1 MTTSKII
8 RSPLSDD
15 IRQIYKIKYGEGSEM
30 VRLCIDHPDPYLFH
44 DKKPVLG
51 ITQDDFVGIFNTG
64 SNRYLLNAVQAMRF
78 GVYCR
83 LALPNLI
90 ALILKA
96 EFECYLTSI
105 PVESSIVSPASESHL
120 HEKDRIEECFS
131 FFRPDIGRIYD
142 LIRNNPEEPYAS
154 ITYSHTSF
162 FASDLL
168 RQHRFLAGNERIAQ
182 KYPGNEYTEAVL
194 LGKMSGQE
202 RERYFRMKE
211 IWKTKSTGLDD
222 MLMNL
227 ERKKRLN
234 QSLEDKYFRL
244 FGNSEAEKA
253 KHALRI
259 LRLTAVLTIMKDHP
273 DLSYRELLGLAEDR
287 IFEAEKA
294 NIDLKNKITRSQNY
308 IENLIPEGTRL
319 VSDEFRNSYILQC
332 RKLLKK
338 LFFLLHSDTCPGYSG
353 LSGLKRTEINELWL
367 ELMKSTKDDLF
378 SFSPTMLLYNL
389 PDYQHL
395 ESIYLRACD
404 ILGINPESYETGNRL
419 EFMIRTGATLPSI
432 FEFLSSETEQLEIH
446 LASLE
451 LIQNEY
457 INEDQTQYYREGMRD
472 VNAHSEKLKGEI
484 AFLKVQII
492 YLKKEISGKLVKTT

>member
-30 VRLCIDHPDPYLFH
+30 VRLCIDHPDPYLFN

-96 EFECYLTSI
+96 EFEFNLERI
-105 PVESSIVSPASESHL
+105 PVESSVIISAPESQWT
-120 HEKDRIEECFS
+120 EQDRIEECFS

-154 ITYSHTSF
+154 ITYSHVSF
-162 FASDLL
+162 YVSDLL
-168 RQHRFLAGNERIAQ
+168 GQYRFLTGNERIGQ
-182 KYPGNEYTEAVL
+182 EYPGNEFTEAAL

-244 FGNSEAEKA
+244 FGNLEAEKA
-253 KHALRI
+253 K
-259 LRLTAVLTIMKDHP
+259 VY
-273 DLSYRELLGLAEDR
+273 SSC
-287 IFEAEKA
+287 
-294 NIDLKNKITRSQNY
+294 SQTEY
-308 IENLIPEGTRL
+308 G
-319 VSDEFRNSYILQC
+319 SDYHER
-332 RKLLKK
+332 
-338 LFFLLHSDTCPGYSG
+338 
-353 LSGLKRTEINELWL
+353 
-367 ELMKSTKDDLF
+367 
-378 SFSPTMLLYNL
+378 
-389 PDYQHL
+389 
-395 ESIYLRACD
+395 
-404 ILGINPESYETGNRL
+404 
-419 EFMIRTGATLPSI
+419 PS
-432 FEFLSSETEQLEIH
+432 
-446 LASLE
+446 
-451 LIQNEY
+451 
-457 INEDQTQYYREGMRD
+457 
-472 VNAHSEKLKGEI
+472 
-484 AFLKVQII
+484 
-492 YLKKEISGKLVKTT
+492 